1 MTFMKGLSSKITKTF
16 VQGSVLACADNSGAA
31 EFKMVGKL
39 GTGHR
44 HGRIA
49 AAGVGDVIIASVIK
63 GTSAYLKKP
72 VKVVIIRQ
80 KAPIRRA
87 NGMRV
92 RFEDNA
98 GVMVGDDFLPIGT
111 EIKGPVP
118 REAVERFVKLA
129 GIASKIV

>member
-1 MTFMKGLSSKITKTF
+1 MRGLSSKITKTF
-16 VQGSVLACADNSGAA
+16 ITGSVIDCADNSGAA
-31 EFKMVGKL
+31 EFKMLGKL
-39 GTGHR
+39 GKGHR
-44 HGRIA
+44 HSSIA
-49 AAGVGDVIIASVIK
+49 AAGVGDVIVASVIK
-63 GTSAYLKKP
+63 GTGTYLKKP

-87 NGMRV
+87 NGMRL

-111 EIKGPVP
+111 EIKGPMP
-118 REAVERFVKLA
+118 REVVERFNKLA